1 MYGSLDLDFNPPIS
15 QKPARVEMEGPHMKN
30 AMLLCCALLFLGC
43 DTPRDYGPETPYY
56 RFPEGSR
63 LVLESALDI
72 PANWATVRLQSGKIV
87 AFGHVQEQEPHCIL
101 ESSRVLEQPQRIEP
115 DTFAIIGVQRHISE
129 LAVVPGLFIRAAFA
143 DDIRP
148 TQMFYKT
155 ILTLK
160 SERQPGVLRLI
171 CQSDR
176 YAAGAGIPSHLSVP
190 EIRQA
195 LGGIFTLKLP

>member
-1 MYGSLDLDFNPPIS
+1 
-15 QKPARVEMEGPHMKN
+15 VETEVLQMKN
-30 AMLLCCALLFLGC
+30 VVLLCFVLLFLGC
-43 DTPRDYGPETPYY
+43 NATRDYGPETPYY
-56 RFPEGSR
+56 HFPDGSR
-63 LVLESALDI
+63 LVLGSALEI
-72 PANWATVRLQSGKIV
+72 PANWATVRLQFGKTA

-101 ESSRVLEQPQRIEP
+101 EVSTVLEQPQRIEP
-115 DTFAIIGVQRHISE
+115 DTFAITRVQRSISE
-129 LAVVPGLFIRAAFA
+129 LAVVPGLFIRTAFA
-143 DDIRP
+143 DDAKP

-176 YAAGAGIPSHLSVP
+176 YAAGAGIPSHLTVS